1 MKPIRS
7 ATTAAVIGATTA
19 SIVTA
24 LIFGQTLPSPE
35 PSPTSAVAPTDEPTA
50 TTTNKTHD
58 LRVSADE
65 TEPLPEPVPDPETP
79 PTEPEPEPEPEP
91 TPTPTPDPELQVQE
105 IGGTIRWANR
115 YQWALVD
122 DRAHT
127 PYGTSHVLVLKDR
140 VRIFYEFG
148 AAEVRDF
155 SVTVDDEF
163 ASADVRVG
171 ASVGLTYADVFF
183 FMGNSK
189 KRVNPSLLS
198 KKGANVWYSGS
209 FNVLSPPE
217 PAQ

>member
-1 MKPIRS
+1 M
-7 ATTAAVIGATTA
+7 
-19 SIVTA
+19 
-24 LIFGQTLPSPE
+24 
-35 PSPTSAVAPTDEPTA
+35 
-50 TTTNKTHD
+50 
-58 LRVSADE
+58 SADE

-79 PTEPEPEPEPEP
+79 PTEPEPEPTP

-122 DRAHT
+122 DRAHAS
-127 PYGTSHVLVLKDR
+127 YGTSHVLVLKDR

>member
-35 PSPTSAVAPTDEPTA
+35 PSPSSAVAPTDEPTA
-50 TTTNKTHD
+50 TDQTHD
-58 LRVSADE
+58 IRVSTTDE
-65 TEPLPEPVPDPETP
+65 GEQPPEPVPDPETP

-91 TPTPTPDPELQVQE
+91 TPTPTPEPELQVQE
-105 IGGTIRWANR
+105 IGGTIRWVNR
-115 YQWALVD
+115 YQWGVVD

-209 FNVLSPPE
+209 FNVLTPPE
-217 PAQ
+217 PVQ